1 MAGDLKLAYSQF
13 EELETFTRF
22 GARLDENTRKIIEHG
37 RRIRALLKQ
46 PENSPVPMPDQI
58 VILLALNAKLFDNV
72 SLDKMADAEN
82 SLRKAVA
89 DIPTEV
95 RERFN
100 SDAELSDSDR
110 ETILNIARKAL
121 ARFQPESEP
130 KSMLEAKTEEKPK
143 SETQTE
149 GKPKLET

>member
-1 MAGDLKLAYSQF
+1 
-13 EELETFTRF
+13 
-22 GARLDENTRKIIEHG
+22 
-37 RRIRALLKQ
+37 
-46 PENSPVPMPDQI
+46 
-58 VILLALNAKLFDNV
+58 
-72 SLDKMADAEN
+72 
-82 SLRKAVA
+82 
-89 DIPTEV
+89 V

-110 ETILNIARKAL
+110 ETILNIARKAV

-149 GKPKLET
+149 GKLKPKAQTEDKPKLET

>member
-1 MAGDLKLAYSQF
+1 
-13 EELETFTRF
+13 
-22 GARLDENTRKIIEHG
+22 
-37 RRIRALLKQ
+37 
-46 PENSPVPMPDQI
+46 
-58 VILLALNAKLFDNV
+58 LNAKLFDNV
-72 SLDKMADAEN
+72 SLDKMADAEK

-110 ETILNIARKAL
+110 ETIHNIARKAV
-121 ARFQPESEP
+121 ARFYSESEP
-130 KSMLEAKTEEKPK
+130 KSMLEVKTEGKPK

-149 GKPKLET
+149 GKLKPKAKTEGKPKKET